1 MLEAANMSLQDDGT
15 SSAGRVPWSSR
26 DMNESIDTGFQI
38 ATLQGPMCAEPMQGM
53 AFFVEKV
60 EIDKEEAMK
69 ENGEYELQSKSRN
82 TSR

>member
-1 MLEAANMSLQDDGT
+1 MSLQDDGT